1 MKVVK
6 VYGALRKKLGQC
18 RFEFDAE
25 TPAQAL
31 KALCVNFP
39 GLEKWLIDS
48 EKDGYGYRVVVGKE
62 KITDENLGLV
72 VCPWSEKEVFSI
84 TPVLVGAGQGAGQI
98 LAGVGLVTLAIIA
111 APLGAGFLGLGA
123 GAFTSTTG
131 AALVTGAATSFG
143 ATALLSAA
151 STLIGGMGAYLVFS
165 GISQALSPSPVQSTS
180 LFERGREAAKLESFS
195 FSGIVNTS
203 KQGMPVPIVYGRC
216 FVGSAVISSGL
227 DVESTGNGAIKSEQQ
242 IREEFFAAYFRTRKG

>member
-18 RFEFDAE
+18 RFQFEAD

-48 EKDGYGYRVVVGKE
+48 EQDGVGYRVTIGKE
-62 KITDENLGLV
+62 KVTDQNAVLIAA
-72 VCPWSEKEVFSI
+72 PFSEREVFSI
-84 TPVLVGAGQGAGQI
+84 TPVIAGAGDGAGQI
-98 LAGVGLVTLAIIA
+98 LAGVGLIALAI
-111 APLGAGFLGLGA
+111 
-123 GAFTSTTG
+123 
-131 AALVTGAATSFG
+131 VTGGIASAGVALGGFMGIGTIGTAVVGIG
-143 ATALLSAA
+143 ASLVL
-151 STLIGGMGAYLVFS
+151 GGIA
-165 GISQALSPSPVQSTS
+165 QALSPAPVNSTS
-180 LFERGREAAKLESFS
+180 TFERGREAAKLESFS

-203 KQGMPVPIVYGRC
+203 KQGLPVPIAYGRL

-227 DVESTGNGAIKSEQQ
+227 DVEFSGNAGKSIGEV
-242 IREEFFAAYFRTRKG
+242 FASKG